1 MRFIVSK
8 YPPPSA
14 QRQDVFAAWREAKAA
29 AEARLAAP
37 SKKISFDRKRFAPYL
52 DKLGSERELEN
63 LFLEFL
69 RERVS

>member
-1 MRFIVSK
+1 M
-8 YPPPSA
+8 
-14 QRQDVFAAWREAKAA
+14 
-29 AEARLAAP
+29 ARAGAY
-37 SKKISFDRKRFAPYL
+37 SCKRFAPYL